1 MAEARRPVAGGG
13 TTDDDRD
20 RIDRLAEMRRWIE
33 ANRPALTDEYMSVED
48 MLDFVDRLAALLEQ
62 AEEGSA
68 DPP

>member
-1 MAEARRPVAGGG
+1 
-13 TTDDDRD
+13 
-20 RIDRLAEMRRWIE
+20 MRRWIE